1 MRPWCHGWPHDRP
14 RPAAGGHDG
23 RHATGAS
30 RHRLKQPKLP
40 AARRDYNKFARAS
53 TRDGVDHP
61 RTLLRLIDPELRD
74 RKRRTVERR
83 IWAAR
88 FPPTKSFNTVDFTA
102 IPGLNK
108 MLMVAGCKYI
118 LRRDDIIALGNRGTG
133 KTHVTLALGV
143 GACQK
148 FPRLRSP
155 RLPRWF
161 YSL

>member
-1 MRPWCHGWPHDRP
+1 M
-14 RPAAGGHDG
+14 
-23 RHATGAS
+23 
-30 RHRLKQPKLP
+30 
-40 AARRDYNKFARAS
+40 RDYNKFARACA
-53 TRDGVDHP
+53 RDGVDYP
-61 RTLLRLIDPELRD
+61 RTLLRLIELELLD
-74 RKRRTVERR
+74 RERRTVERR

-102 IPGLNK
+102 VPELDK

-133 KTHVTLALGV
+133 KTHVTLALDV

-155 RLPRWF
+155 RRPRW
-161 YSL
+161 STG

>member
-1 MRPWCHGWPHDRP
+1 M
-14 RPAAGGHDG
+14 
-23 RHATGAS
+23 
-30 RHRLKQPKLP
+30 
-40 AARRDYNKFARAS
+40 RDYNKFARACA
-53 TRDGVDHP
+53 RDGVDYP

-88 FPPTKSFNTVDFTA
+88 FPPTKCFNTVDFTA

-108 MLMVAGCKYI
+108 MLMLAGCKYI

-133 KTHVTLALGV
+133 KTHVTLAL
-143 GACQK
+143 AKK
-148 FPRLRSP
+148 FPRSRSP

-161 YSL
+161 YN